1 MSLFQ
6 FFGRKDNNK
15 NDPYWAFNEKE
26 HFKPKLNKG
35 DYFKLSGFDF
45 GWFVLEPLSNFVQD
59 KEHEIERGKSLS
71 YGQKALYYW
80 WYLDAQVTNGGF
92 VQFYYNGYGDYM
104 PTIIKGLKYIGDIDM
119 AELVQKAE
127 NIYQKNKK
135 LMNKAQQSDLFGSDL
150 YERLDELSLLD
161 DKYYDMNSNTMSLIE
176 EYIRKHPHEICIDE
190 DGLSFDLNFSGTY
203 TTYYSDQ
210 NLKEEFSIEKGKI
223 HGAYKTYFENGNLE
237 EFIEYNEGNKTG
249 IYQKFYENGI
259 LKYEVTNGD
268 KENILIHKWFYEN
281 GIPKKLETRKADTDK
296 KFGEYKE
303 WYDNSQLKE
312 ESNFANNITRIGKWF
327 LYWKDGSK
335 KLEGEAINQKVRL
348 INYWKENG
356 EQTLINGTG
365 IHYSEWIS
373 RSSTNIYETA
383 YKNYLR
389 DGVSKS
395 ITNGKVTLY
404 QEFKDGKEHG
414 YTRSFYNN
422 GNLKDEK
429 YYESGEI
436 VSEKDVPLF
445 IDPKVKTTIVCKMED
460 QWLINR
466 ELETADS
473 YPIILN
479 KTALEDSFKAS
490 VSVFDGYTQDY
501 ELSYNYFVSID
512 ENGKPIKLNF
522 LMADNGFLKEEVESN
537 IHKMKFKPAIKNG
550 KAVNSYMIIHFKLR
564 LSS

>member
-1 MSLFQ
+1 MSLFRI
-6 FFGRKDNNK
+6 FGRKDNNE
-15 NDPYWAFNEKE
+15 NDPYWAFNEKD

-35 DYFKLSGFDF
+35 DYYKLSGFDF

-104 PTIIKGLKYIGDIDM
+104 PTIIKGLEYIGDVDM
-119 AELVQKAE
+119 AELVRKAD

-161 DKYYDMNSNTMSLIE
+161 DKYYEMNTNTMSLIE
-176 EYIRKHPHEICIDE
+176 DYIRKHPNEICIDE

-203 TTYYSDQ
+203 KTYYEDQ
-210 NLKEEFSIEKGKI
+210 KLKEEFSIQKGHI
-223 HGAYKTYFENGNLE
+223 HGAYKIYFQNGNLK
-237 EFIEYNEGNKTG
+237 EFIAYKEGKKTG
-249 IYQKFYENGI
+249 IYQEYYENGI
-259 LKYEVTNGD
+259 LKYEVTKGD
-268 KENILIHKWFYEN
+268 TENKLIHKWFYEN
-281 GIPKKLETRKADTDK
+281 GIPKKLEERNADTDK
-296 KFGEYKE
+296 KFGVFKE
-303 WYDNSQLKE
+303 WYDNGQLKE
-312 ESNFANNITRIGKWF
+312 EGNFANNTTRIGKWF
-327 LYWKDGSK
+327 LFWKDGSK
-335 KLEGEAINQKVRL
+335 KLEGEAKNEKVYL
-348 INYWKENG
+348 INYWNENG

-365 IHYSEWIS
+365 IHYTEWIS
-373 RSSTNIYETA
+373 RSSTSIYETA

-395 ITNGKVTLY
+395 VTNDKVTLY
-404 QEFKDGKEHG
+404 QEFKDGKQHG
-414 YTRSFYNN
+414 YTRSYYNN
-422 GNLKDEK
+422 GNLKEEK
-429 YYESGEI
+429 YFEFGNLISNDELPMF
-436 VSEKDVPLF
+436 KN
-445 IDPKVKTTIVCKMED
+445 PKVKTTIVCKMED
-460 QWLINR
+460 EWLINR

-479 KTALEDSFKAS
+479 KTELEDSFKAL

-522 LMADNGFLKEEVESN
+522 LMADNGFLKDEVESN
-537 IHKMKFKPAIKNG
+537 INKMKFKPALKDGI
-550 KAVNSYMIIHFKLR
+550 AVNSYIIIHFKLR